1 MLTNSQVDNGNLKAS
16 IRWRNAMDKVATVR
30 NAGRRI
36 VRAAQYLRMS
46 KEHQTYSIDNQ
57 KDAIRNYADIMGY
70 DIVATYEDAGRS
82 GLNLGG
88 RPGLQQMLAD
98 VESGRAEFETV
109 VVYDV
114 SRWGRFQ
121 NIYESAAYEYRCQMA
136 GVRIEFCAEQFANDG
151 SVGSDVLKAIKRSM
165 AAEHSRM
172 LSQKTFIGQAR
183 LIRLGFRQG
192 GKPGLGLRRQ
202 IMDHS
207 GRPKLILSEHEQKSV
222 HTDRTILVPGPPE
235 EVATVRWIFRQFV
248 KTHMRELEMA
258 RLLNKRGVL
267 TDLGRPWKRET
278 VRGVLTNEKY
288 LGTNVWNKRSRKL
301 KAKAVNNPP
310 EQWVRAEGA
319 FEPIVD
325 RKLFERAQVIH
336 KTLYSHMSVTNEE
349 MLAAL
354 KKVLARRGALS
365 TSIIDAAPD
374 CPAASLYHHRFGS
387 LLKSYELIGYQPP
400 RNWQFVTSKKRLA
413 SVRTQAIEDL
423 LAAIG
428 RAGGKAAYDRESDV
442 FRINDEFTVAIEI
455 ARCCAS
461 DYGYPFWSLDTQRQ
475 SLADIFTLI
484 RMSPGDLVIRDYLI
498 AAMSEIIGK
507 SELRAHNGAQLDT
520 YLFPTLTP
528 LTRLAE
534 RASAENILWA

>member
-1 MLTNSQVDNGNLKAS
+1 MDEFVPTPKAPS
-16 IRWRNAMDKVATVR
+16 G
-30 NAGRRI
+30 GRV

-46 KEHQTYSIDNQ
+46 TDHQTYSMDNQ
-57 KDAIRNYADIMGY
+57 RDAIRDYADIMGY
-70 DIVATYEDAGRS
+70 DVVATYEDAGRS
-82 GLNLGG
+82 GLKLGG
-88 RPGLQQMLAD
+88 RRGLQRLLAD
-98 VESGRAEFETV
+98 VESGRADFETI

-121 NIYESAAYEYRCQMA
+121 NIDESASYEYRCHMA

-151 SVGSDVLKAIKRSM
+151 SVGSDILKAIKRSM

-183 LIRLGFRQG
+183 LVRLGFRQG

-202 IMDHS
+202 LLDHS
-207 GRPKLILSEHEQKSV
+207 GRPKLILSEREQKSL
-222 HTDRTILVPGPPE
+222 HTDRMILVPGPPE
-235 EVATVRWIFRQFV
+235 EIATVRWIFNHFV
-248 KTHMRELEMA
+248 KTHKTDLEMA
-258 RLLNKRGVL
+258 RQLNKLGVL
-267 TDLGRPWKRET
+267 TDLGRPWKQET

-288 LGTNVWNKRSRKL
+288 IGTNVWNRRSRKL
-301 KAKAVNNPP
+301 KEKAVHNPP

-325 RKLFERAQVIH
+325 RQLFERAQVIH
-336 KTLYSHMSVTNEE
+336 NALYLHISVSNDE

-354 KKVLARRGALS
+354 RKVLARRGALS

-400 RNWQFVTSKKRLA
+400 KNWQFVTSKKQLA
-413 SVRTQAIEDL
+413 SVRTHAIEDL

-428 RAGGKAAYDRESDV
+428 RAGGKATYDRECGLV
-442 FRINDEFTVAIEI
+442 RINEEFTVAVEI

-461 DYGYPFWSLDTQRQ
+461 DHGYPFWSLDTQRQ

-498 AAMSEIIGK
+498 APASKIVGK
-507 SELRAHNGAQLDT
+507 SELRANNGAQLDT
-520 YLFPTLTP
+520 YLFSTLNP
-528 LTRLAE
+528 LIRLSG
-534 RASAENILWA
+534 RTSVGSIL

>member
-1 MLTNSQVDNGNLKAS
+1 
-16 IRWRNAMDKVATVR
+16 MDKVATVR
-30 NAGRRI
+30 NAASGGRI

-121 NIYESAAYEYRCQMA
+121 NIDESAAYEYRCQMA
-136 GVRIEFCAEQFANDG
+136 GVRIEYCAEQFANDG

-192 GKPGLGLRRQ
+192 GEPGLGLRRQ
-202 IMDHS
+202 LIDHS
-207 GRPKLILSEHEQKSV
+207 GRPKLVLSEREQKSV
-222 HTDRTILVPGPPE
+222 HTDRMILVPGPPE
-235 EVATVRWIFRQFV
+235 EIATVRWIFRHFV
-248 KTHMRELEMA
+248 KTHKTETEMA
-258 RLLNKRGVL
+258 KLLNKRGVM

-288 LGTNVWNKRSRKL
+288 IGNNVWNRRSRKL
-301 KAKAVNNPP
+301 KAKAADNPP

-325 RKLFERAQVIH
+325 RKLFERAQRIH
-336 KTLYSHMSVTNEE
+336 KTLYSRMSMSNGE

-354 KKVLARRGALS
+354 KKVLARQGVLS

-374 CPAASLYHHRFGS
+374 CPAASLYYQRFGGI
-387 LLKSYELIGYQPP
+387 LKAYELIGYQPA
-400 RNWQFVTSKKRLA
+400 RNWQFIASKEPLA
-413 SVRTQAIEDL
+413 MMRIQAIEN
-423 LAAIG
+423 LAATIG
-428 RAGGKAAYDRESDV
+428 RAGGKVIYDRENDLL
-442 FRINDEFTVAIEI
+442 RINDEFTVAIEI
-455 ARCCAS
+455 ARCSTS
-461 DYGYPFWSLDTQRQ
+461 DYGYPFWSLNTQRQ

-484 RMSPGDLVIRDYLI
+484 RMRPGDLVIRDYLI
-498 AAMSEIIGK
+498 APMSKIVGK
-507 SELRAHNGAQLDT
+507 SELRANNGAQLDT

-528 LTRLAE
+528 LTRLAD